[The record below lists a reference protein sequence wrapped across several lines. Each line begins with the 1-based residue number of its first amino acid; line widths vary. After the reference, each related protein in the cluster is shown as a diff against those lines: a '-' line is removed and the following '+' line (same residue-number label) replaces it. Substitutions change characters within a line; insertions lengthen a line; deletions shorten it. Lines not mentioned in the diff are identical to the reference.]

1 MEQCVIDVYVQC
13 VRAAGVPLGNNRRGL
28 SKEGEVAS
36 MWSEISPRFVH
47 KRAPQCVNGEL
58 IGVGWVTF
66 RVGYSQE
73 EIPRHAHRLPLLDE
87 VKG

>member
-1 MEQCVIDVYVQC
+1 
-13 VRAAGVPLGNNRRGL
+13 
-28 SKEGEVAS
+28 